1 MKHLFIA
8 LSISAFIFA
17 CSKSDTIIEEAIR
30 VSGYKDHTAFKAE
43 FDVEDTHY
51 IVTQYKESFS
61 YERIFKDSIL
71 TIHDILNNK
80 GFMRMAD
87 TLTEILP
94 ESEARRLSS
103 SLDSTVFFVL
113 IPECLGDPAFV
124 KSYIG
129 QGTFQSNPF
138 DLFEIKSIVESEKK
152 RAIHCRLWIGAD
164 HRIRF
169 IQNFSG
175 NSDVA
180 NNLTEVSA
188 YQNVMGIQI
197 PEFITYQTVNNSA
210 GSDNLEPLIKNPRP
224 GSVIKNFKFSK
235 I

>member
-8 LSISAFIFA
+8 LSISALIFA

-30 VSGYKDHTAFKAE
+30 VSGYKDHGTFKAE
-43 FDVEDTHY
+43 FDIEDTHY
-51 IVTQYKESFS
+51 IVTQSKESFS

-94 ESEARRLSS
+94 ESEARLLSS
-103 SLDSTVFFVL
+103 SLDSTVFFAL
-113 IPECLGDPAFV
+113 IPKCLVDAAFI
-124 KSYIG
+124 KNYLG
-129 QGTFQSNPF
+129 QDSFQSQLF
-138 DLFEIKSIVESEKK
+138 DLFEIKSSVESAKQSS
-152 RAIHCRLWIGAD
+152 IYCRLWIDAD

-169 IQNFSG
+169 IQNFTC
-175 NSDVA
+175 NSDPS
-180 NNLTEVSA
+180 NNLTEISA

-197 PEFITYQTVNNSA
+197 PEFITYQMVNNSA
-210 GSDNLEPLIKNPRP
+210 GSDDLDPLLKNPGP
-224 GSVIKNFKFSK
+224 GSIIKNFKFSK
-235 I
+235 Y

>member
-1 MKHLFIA
+1 MKQLFIA
-8 LSISAFIFA
+8 LSISVFIFA
-17 CSKSDTIIEEAIR
+17 CSKSDAIIEEAIR
-30 VSGYKDHTAFKAE
+30 VSGYKDYTAFKAE
-43 FDVEDTHY
+43 FDIENTHY
-51 IVTQYKESFS
+51 IVTQSKERFS

-103 SLDSTVFFVL
+103 SLDSTVFFAL
-113 IPECLGDPAFV
+113 IPECLGDAAFI
-124 KSYIG
+124 KNYLG
-129 QGTFQSNPF
+129 QDSFQSQLF
-138 DLFEIKSIVESEKK
+138 DLFEIKSSVESAKQSS
-152 RAIHCRLWIGAD
+152 IYCRLWIDAD

-169 IQNFSG
+169 IQNFTC
-175 NSDVA
+175 NSDPS
-180 NNLTEVSA
+180 NNLTEISA

-197 PEFITYQTVNNSA
+197 PEFITYQMVNNSA
-210 GSDNLEPLIKNPRP
+210 GSDDLDTLLKNPGP

-235 I
+235 Y